1 MSPPSPAMRAKY
13 HTIVTDVGEM
23 AAEFADAGIF
33 VFFGPD
39 APEEL
44 HEFAILTEASKLFA
58 DVEVGD
64 VVVIGDAPYPTL
76 CVGPIA
82 NQNLANLGHLV
93 VKFNGLSVPELPG
106 DISLPA
112 VPAPAIKPGTVIE
125 ILGGGA

>member
-1 MSPPSPAMRAKY
+1 MKVKY
-13 HTIVTDVGEM
+13 HTIVTGVGEM
-23 AAEFADAGIF
+23 AAEFADAGIL

-58 DVEVGD
+58 NVEVGD
-64 VVVIGDAPYPTL
+64 IVVIGEAQYPTL

-82 NQNLANLGHLV
+82 NQNVAHLGHLV
-93 VKFNGLSVPELPG
+93 VKFNGLLVPELPG
-106 DISLPA
+106 DIILPA
-112 VPAPAIKPGTVIE
+112 VPAPAVKPGTVIE

>member
-1 MSPPSPAMRAKY
+1 MRAKY
-13 HTIVTDVGEM
+13 HTIVTDVCDM
-23 AAEFADAGIF
+23 AAEFADAGIL

-44 HEFAILTEASKLFA
+44 HQFAILTEASKLRA

-64 VVVIGDAPYPTL
+64 IVVIDDAPFPAL

-93 VKFNGLSVPELPG
+93 VKFNGLLDPELPG

-112 VPAPAIKPGTVIE
+112 VPAPPVKPGTVIE
-125 ILGGGA
+125 ITGGGA